1 MSCPDLGTFWSES
14 KQRIGEALPR
24 GVAELAAVLQ
34 TGADAFG
41 LTQELDGRYIH
52 WKTREG
58 KLALVFCIVPDPRD
72 LDAVLDAYVHAKER
86 QPALTALF
94 VHQWTD
100 GEGSW
105 DAFIITPQRAMQ
117 HADRIG
123 GSDVVEERGP
133 ALREDIYEMFT
144 CGRDLPGPGQAE
156 WAELLAGPIER
167 VTDQLGALAA
177 SHGCTQTV
185 SDHVVQW
192 LNAEGQPETQFFV
205 LPDPEEIGAYV
216 SMYRQIRQ
224 THCPI
229 SFVFIKGDEP
239 RLYDI
244 FRLSARSYLE
254 HHNQLRGRLR
264 LKVTNKGK
272 LLEGLRWS
280 PRWASHVGCIKGCLN
295 YLKRE
300 VSDAWLF
307 GATGHA
313 FVLNIS
319 PGLCPSGPTDW
330 DTSGFL
336 RLGRN
341 VGYRVESVDQYCP
354 QKRNLRDAQERAWDH
369 VRRSID
375 DGLPC
380 YGWEIDGPEYY
391 VIYGYD
397 ETGYYISGPGCDDGA
412 GPIPWRN
419 LGESEIGVVLV
430 ANVQRTEPADARHT
444 VRDALSLAVDLGR
457 NRWKWTD
464 RAGGLDGYAVWI
476 ETMKEGRADRFGLGY
491 NAAVWAES
499 RKFAVEFLL
508 EARQQLQEDTHS
520 LFDKAVA
527 HYEAVARNLKSVSDA
542 YPFTECESAGVRLD
556 DRALAAAQALTEACQ
571 AEATGLDVLAEIVA
585 RLASESGH

>member
-1 MSCPDLGTFWSES
+1 MFWSEN
-14 KQRIGEALPR
+14 KQRIGTALCQ
-24 GVAELAAVLQ
+24 GVTELATVLQ
-34 TGADAFG
+34 EGADAFE
-41 LTQELDGRYIH
+41 LTQQREGRYIH
-52 WKTREG
+52 WTTREG

-100 GEGSW
+100 GEGNW

-117 HADRIG
+117 HADRIA
-123 GSDVVEERGP
+123 GSDTVQERGP
-133 ALREDIYEMFT
+133 ALREDLYALFACDRPFPE
-144 CGRDLPGPGQAE
+144 PGPDR
-156 WAELLAGPIER
+156 WAEILAGPVEGIA
-167 VTDQLGALAA
+167 DQLGRLAA
-177 SHGCTQTV
+177 AHGCAQTV
-185 SDHVVQW
+185 EDHLVRW
-192 LNAEGQPETQFFV
+192 ADSEGRPEAQFFI
-205 LPDPEEIGAYV
+205 LPAPEAIDAYIG
-216 SMYRQIRQ
+216 MYRQIRESQ
-224 THCPI
+224 CPI
-229 SFVFIKGDEP
+229 SFVFVKCDEP
-239 RLYDI
+239 RKHDI

-254 HHNQLRGRLR
+254 HHNQVKGRLR
-264 LKVTNKGK
+264 LEVTGQGKV
-272 LLEGLRWS
+272 LEGLRWVG
-280 PRWASHVGCIKGCLN
+280 RWASHVGCIKGCLN
-295 YLKRE
+295 YLGLD

-354 QKRNLRDAQERAWDH
+354 QKRNLRDAQERAWGH
-369 VRRSID
+369 VRRNID

-397 ETGYYISGPGCDDGA
+397 NTGYYISGPGCDDGA

-419 LGESEIGVVLV
+419 LGESAIGVVLV
-430 ANVQRTEPADARHT
+430 ANVQRTEPADARRT

-464 RAGGLDGYAVWI
+464 RTGGLDGYAVWI
-476 ETMKEGRADRFGLGY
+476 ETMKEGRAGRFGLGY

-508 EARQQLQEDTHS
+508 EARQQLPEDTHS
-520 LFDKAVA
+520 LFDEAVA
-527 HYEAVARNLKSVSDA
+527 HYETVARNLKSVSDA
-542 YPFTECESAGVRLD
+542 YPFTECEHVGVRLD
-556 DRALAAAQALTEACQ
+556 DRALAAVQALTEAHQ
-571 AEATGLDVLAEIVA
+571 AEAAGLDVLAELVA
-585 RLASESGH
+585 RLDR